1 MLSTNDI
8 VISVLSGVFATVFMR
23 IYDKFYNKQYTKSEY
38 FKIGVLTSVS
48 TLCVLYLGSVV
59 GPSLPGGN
67 KVGLSGGASVS
78 HTMSGGGSG
87 GSVGGGS
94 VGGSVGGGSNQNVV
108 TKVASVLN
116 DNLDYFNPSNSPH
129 TMKFKT
135 GTPNF

>member
-8 VISVLSGVFATVFMR
+8 VISVLSGVFATIFMR
-23 IYDKFYNKQYTKSEY
+23 IYDKFNNKQYTKSDY
-38 FKIGVLTSVS
+38 FKIGILSSVS
-48 TLCVLYLGSVV
+48 TLCVLYLSSIV

-67 KVGLSGGASVS
+67 KVGLSGGDGIS
-78 HTMSGGGSG
+78 HTMTGGGSG
-87 GSVGGGS
+87 GSGDSGGS
-94 VGGSVGGGSNQNVV
+94 GNQSVV

>member
-8 VISVLSGVFATVFMR
+8 VISVLSGVFATIFMR
-23 IYDKFYNKQYTKSEY
+23 IYDKFNNKQYTKSDY
-38 FKIGVLTSVS
+38 VKIGILSSVS
-48 TLCVLYLGSVV
+48 TLCVLYLSSIV

-67 KVGLSGGASVS
+67 KVGLSGGGGVS
-78 HTMSGGGSG
+78 HTMTGGGSG
-87 GSVGGGS
+87 GSG
-94 VGGSVGGGSNQNVV
+94 NQSVV

>member
-8 VISVLSGVFATVFMR
+8 VISVLSGVFATIFMR
-23 IYDKFYNKQYTKSEY
+23 IYDKFNNKQYTKSDY
-38 FKIGVLTSVS
+38 VKIGILSSVS
-48 TLCVLYLGSVV
+48 TLCVLYLSSIV

-67 KVGLSGGASVS
+67 KVGLLGGGSVS
-78 HTMSGGGSG
+78 HTMTGGGSS
-87 GSVGGGS
+87 GS
-94 VGGSVGGGSNQNVV
+94 SNQSIV
-108 TKVASVLN
+108 TKVSSVLN

>member
-8 VISVLSGVFATVFMR
+8 VISVLSGVFATIFMR

-94 VGGSVGGGSNQNVV
+94 NQNVV

-116 DNLDYFNPSNSPH
+116 DNLDYFNPSNSSH

>member
-8 VISVLSGVFATVFMR
+8 VISVLSGVFATIFMI
-23 IYDKFYNKQYTKSEY
+23 IYDKFNNKQYTKSDY
-38 FKIGVLTSVS
+38 VKIGILSSVS
-48 TLCVLYLGSVV
+48 TLCVLYLSSIV

-67 KVGLSGGASVS
+67 KVGLSGGGGVS
-78 HTMSGGGSG
+78 HTMTGDGSGGSG
-87 GSVGGGS
+87 GSG
-94 VGGSVGGGSNQNVV
+94 NQSVV

>member
-8 VISVLSGVFATVFMR
+8 VISVLSGVFATIFMR
-23 IYDKFYNKQYTKSEY
+23 IYDKFNNKQYTKSDY
-38 FKIGVLTSVS
+38 VKIGILSSVS
-48 TLCVLYLGSVV
+48 TLCVLYLSSIV

-67 KVGLSGGASVS
+67 KVGLSGGGSVS
-78 HTMSGGGSG
+78 HTMTGGGSG
-87 GSVGGGS
+87 
-94 VGGSVGGGSNQNVV
+94 NQSVV

>member
-1 MLSTNDI
+1 MLFTNDI
-8 VISVLSGVFATVFMR
+8 VISVLSGVFATIFMR
-23 IYDKFYNKQYTKSEY
+23 IYDKFNNKQYTKSDY
-38 FKIGVLTSVS
+38 FKIGILSSVS
-48 TLCVLYLGSVV
+48 TLCVLYLSSIV

-67 KVGLSGGASVS
+67 KVGLSGGDGIS
-78 HTMSGGGSG
+78 HTMTGGGSG
-87 GSVGGGS
+87 GSGASIGSGGS
-94 VGGSVGGGSNQNVV
+94 GGSCNQSVV

>member
-8 VISVLSGVFATVFMR
+8 VISVLSGVFATIFMR
-23 IYDKFYNKQYTKSEY
+23 IYDKFNNKQYTKSDY
-38 FKIGVLTSVS
+38 VKIGILSSVS
-48 TLCVLYLGSVV
+48 TLCVLYLSSIV

-67 KVGLSGGASVS
+67 KVGLSGGGSVS
-78 HTMSGGGSG
+78 HTMT
-87 GSVGGGS
+87 GGGS
-94 VGGSVGGGSNQNVV
+94 VGSSGSGNQSVV

>member
-1 MLSTNDI
+1 MLFTNDI
-8 VISVLSGVFATVFMR
+8 VISVLSGVFATIFMR
-23 IYDKFYNKQYTKSEY
+23 IYDKFNNKQYTKSDY
-38 FKIGVLTSVS
+38 FKIGILSSVS
-48 TLCVLYLGSVV
+48 TLCVLYLSSIV

-67 KVGLSGGASVS
+67 KVGLSGGDGIS
-78 HTMSGGGSG
+78 HTMTGGGSG
-87 GSVGGGS
+87 GSGDSGGS
-94 VGGSVGGGSNQNVV
+94 GNQSVV